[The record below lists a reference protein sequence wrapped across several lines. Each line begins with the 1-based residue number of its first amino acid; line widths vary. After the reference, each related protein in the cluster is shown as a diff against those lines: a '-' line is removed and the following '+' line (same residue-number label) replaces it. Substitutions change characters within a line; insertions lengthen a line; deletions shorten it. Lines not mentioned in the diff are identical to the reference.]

1 MDVAFERLEA
11 VPIAFLARFCALG
24 VAAAE
29 VANQN
34 FPCFRVKMGN
44 FAGAGVY
51 AFAASYTLRIV
62 YRNGCSYLINAQSFE
77 GASGNTWI
85 VFALGAKVREFGAWN
100 KHEDAYSGGFRPD
113 FAFVSQGACDFAF
126 SASAAF

>member
-1 MDVAFERLEA
+1 MDVAFDSLEA
-11 VPIAFLARFCALG
+11 VPIAFLARFGALG

-34 FPCFRVKMGN
+34 FPCFRVHMGD
-44 FAGAGVY
+44 FPWASVY
-51 AFAASYTLRIV
+51 AFAASYTLRFIDC
-62 YRNGCSYLINAQSFE
+62 NSGSYLVNAQSLE
-77 GASGNTWI
+77 GANGDAWV
-85 VFALGAKVREFGAWN
+85 VFALGAKVRELGAWN
-100 KHEDAYSGGFRPD
+100 KHEDAYSGGFWPD